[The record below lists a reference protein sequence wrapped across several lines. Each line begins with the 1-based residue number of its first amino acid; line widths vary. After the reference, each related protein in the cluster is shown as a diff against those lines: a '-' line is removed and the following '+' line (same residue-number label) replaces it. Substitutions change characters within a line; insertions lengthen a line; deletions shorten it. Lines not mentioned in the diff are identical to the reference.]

1 MFTLETINLASGPTV
16 AIARNGSHVP
26 IAAAGARLG
35 LTIPDVSLFAL
46 IDTWNESWKTIRE
59 IADKTHDKQEFT
71 VQNARVAPQFGSARK
86 VMCGGA
92 NYYKHLL
99 EMDVKHEKDASKAPF
114 FFMKP
119 NTALVGPG
127 KTIPMA
133 STIKMLDWEVELALV
148 IGKGGRDIPVAR
160 ALDHVAGYTVAIDVT
175 ARDRLFQ
182 PDSIFKFD
190 FLAGKGQDGFCP
202 TAAGMLPAAFLTDP
216 QNTRLRL
223 LVNGVSKQDA
233 STDDMI
239 YSVAEL
245 ISWASKIATL
255 EPGDVMLTGS
265 PEGVGFPK
273 REFLKVGDVMRAEV
287 DPLLTFDVEVCA
299 KPDASS

>member
-1 MFTLETINLASGPTV
+1 MFTLETIQLGSGPTV
-16 AIARNGSHVP
+16 AISRNGQHVP

-35 LTIPDVSLFAL
+35 LPIADVSLFAL
-46 IDTWNESWKTIRE
+46 MQTWAESWKAISA
-59 IADKTHDKQEFT
+59 IADGTHEKPEFA
-71 VQNARVAPQFGSARK
+71 VQSASVVPQFGSARK
-86 VMCGGA
+86 VICGGA

-99 EMDVKHEKDASKAPF
+99 EMDVHVVKDASKPPF

-127 KTIPMA
+127 KTIPLDGA
-133 STIKMLDWEVELALV
+133 IKMLDWEVELALV
-148 IGKGGRDIPVAR
+148 IGKPGRDIPVAR
-160 ALDHVAGYTVAIDVT
+160 ALEHVAGYTVAIDVT

-202 TAAGMLPAAFLTDP
+202 TAAGMLPAEFLKDP

-255 EPGDVMLTGS
+255 EPGDVVLTGS

-273 REFLKVGDVMRAEV
+273 REFLKVGDVMRAEA
-287 DPLLTFDVEVCA
+287 DPLLTFDVEIFA
-299 KPDASS
+299 KPDATS